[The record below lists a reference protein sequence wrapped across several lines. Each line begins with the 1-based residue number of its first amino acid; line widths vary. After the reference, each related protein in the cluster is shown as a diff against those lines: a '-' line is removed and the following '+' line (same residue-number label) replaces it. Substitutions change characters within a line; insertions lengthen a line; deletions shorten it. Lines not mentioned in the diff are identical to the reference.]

1 MPTKPAEAQPSL
13 EAAKLYVWIKALEG
27 KVNNL
32 LREVDVLKNDFMRK
46 QGEARKEIKTMN
58 DDFLELRH
66 QQEGVVQK
74 MDLIVKELRK
84 TAGMEEVMT
93 MKKYLELWSPLNFVT
108 QRDVERVV
116 ESKLVQS
123 KEKEINQINPH
134 N

>member
-32 LREVDVLKNDFMRK
+32 LREVDVLKNDFTRK

-58 DDFLELRH
+58 DDFMELRH

-116 ESKLVQS
+116 ESKLMER
-123 KEKEINQINPH
+123 KEEMEVGRH

>member
-46 QGEARKEIKTMN
+46 QGEARKELKGMN
-58 DDFLELRH
+58 DDFMELRH

-116 ESKLVQS
+116 ESKLMQS
-123 KEKEINQINPH
+123 REKVMNPH